1 MSWPGPSGHM
11 PPTPSVN
18 PPPAIQVPP
27 YTVVHYT
34 TGVPYPKNGH
44 YWFMG
49 AQPSLY
55 DGPAV
60 NVFATMNQTL
70 RDKLHNNTNTHL
82 MVWRNLN
89 DAANYFKKTTSY
101 PANVLAVT
109 TKAQFASIP
118 GKTFVIVS
126 IPETIPVA
134 DIDEIVVHER
144 GHAFDYAFGQQIGQ
158 VSVSSAP
165 TSNFKNKVA
174 ADWFAING
182 LSRAVVFPRGVPNK
196 KINMPGGTWT
206 NYPAPG
212 PTVSNEQILKDL
224 FPWLFSGTADANYE
238 LFAHLHVQFMAKFL
252 NDCPYAAVP
261 QSGGGTTDHLKWPE
275 VFTHFN
281 NTAATGSTSYFGI
294 MWNNTAA
301 FIP

>member
-1 MSWPGPSGHM
+1 
-11 PPTPSVN
+11 
-18 PPPAIQVPP
+18 
-27 YTVVHYT
+27 
-34 TGVPYPKNGH
+34 
-44 YWFMG
+44 
-49 AQPSLY
+49 
-55 DGPAV
+55 
-60 NVFATMNQTL
+60 
-70 RDKLHNNTNTHL
+70 THL

-89 DAANYFKKTTSY
+89 DAANYFKKTTAY
-101 PANVLAVT
+101 PTGVLAVT

-158 VSVSSAP
+158 TSVSSAP

-174 ADWFAING
+174 ADWLAING
-182 LSRAVVFPRGVPNK
+182 LTRAVVFPRGIPNK
-196 KINMPGGTWT
+196 KVSKDPITQLWVWSS
-206 NYPAPG
+206 YPAPG
-212 PTVSNEQILKDL
+212 ATVSNEQILKDL
-224 FPWLFSGTADANYE
+224 FPWLFDGSTDAKYE

-261 QSGGGTTDHLKWPE
+261 QAGGGTVDYLKWPE

-281 NTAATGSTSYFGI
+281 NTAATGSTSYFGV